1 VRDRRDDAERSPSEE
16 LRQSA
21 RDVRLRLLVRT
32 TVLHVLGGLA
42 VFTFAQLR
50 YPASEA
56 FASPGLNDLAL
67 VVVTVAVLTPVAWG
81 WVAWEFRRSSGWALA
96 GNTPTRDERERL
108 LGDPFRMALRPM
120 LFWVAAS
127 AIIGTGISVRRG
139 FGAREILDV
148 AEILVMGGFATCA
161 ISYLVIE
168 RTYRPLFACALTG
181 EPISRPRTLG
191 VRAKLLLAWA
201 ASSGVPLLALAL
213 TPTRS
218 TAASSAALV
227 TLGVLGL
234 LAGLFAV
241 SVAADSIAVR
251 LDAIRAALRRVG
263 DGDISVDLEI
273 DDGGEV
279 GQLQAGFNQMVAGL
293 RERQRLQDLFGRH
306 VGQEV
311 AALALERGPDLG
323 GESADATAMFV
334 DLIGST
340 AMAEVLPP
348 GEVVAT
354 LNAYFDAVVDV
365 VSSEGG
371 WVNKFQGDGALCVFG
386 VPAHAPDH
394 AARALRAAR
403 TLRGRL
409 VDLAADHPGLDAGIG
424 VSTGTVVA
432 GNVGSEARFEYTV
445 IGRAVNEA
453 ARLTD
458 LAKER
463 RGRILA
469 SGAAVRAAGPE
480 AVNWSAR
487 GTVGIRGQ
495 QAPTDV
501 FEPSVSVDHVTA
513 R

>member
-1 VRDRRDDAERSPSEE
+1 MTDRRVAARAPAEE
-16 LRQSA
+16 LRQTA
-21 RDVRLRLLVRT
+21 RDVRLQLLVRT
-32 TVLHVLGGLA
+32 TVLHVLGGA
-42 VFTFAQLR
+42 VVFTLIQLL

-56 FASPGLNDLAL
+56 FGTPWLNDFAL
-67 VVVTVAVLTPVAWG
+67 VVLTVAALTPLAWA
-81 WVAWEFRRSSGWALA
+81 WVAWEFGRSSGWALA
-96 GNTPTRDERERL
+96 GRTPTTEQREHL
-108 LGDPFRMALRPM
+108 LGEPFRMAIRPM
-120 LFWVAAS
+120 LFWVAAA
-127 AIIGTGISVRRG
+127 AIIGTGIEVREVWG
-139 FGAREILDV
+139 LREIVDI
-148 AEILVMGGFATCA
+148 AQILVMGGLATCA

-168 RTYRPLFACALTG
+168 RTYRPLFACSLGG
-181 EPISRPRTLG
+181 EPVSRARSLG

-201 ASSGVPLLALAL
+201 ASSGVPLLGLALSPTRAAADSEAALAF
-213 TPTRS
+213 
-218 TAASSAALV
+218 
-227 TLGVLGL
+227 LGLGGIVAGL
-234 LAGLFAV
+234 LAM
-241 SVAADSIAVR
+241 SVAADSIALR
-251 LDAIRAALRRVG
+251 LDAIRSALARVG
-263 DGDISVDLEI
+263 TGDISEDLDV

-311 AALALERGPDLG
+311 AARALERGTDLG
-323 GESADATAMFV
+323 GEAAEATSMFV

-365 VSSEGG
+365 VTGEGG

-386 VPAHAPDH
+386 VPAHQPDH
-394 AARALRAAR
+394 PARALRAAR
-403 TLRGRL
+403 TLHRRL
-409 VDLAADHPGLDAGIG
+409 VALGEQHPGLDAGIG

-432 GNVGSEARFEYTV
+432 GNVGSEERFEYTV

-458 LAKER
+458 LAKQR
-463 RGRILA
+463 DGRILA
-469 SGAAVRAAGPE
+469 SAAAVRAAGPE
-480 AVNWSAR
+480 AANWSPR

-495 QAPTDV
+495 RAPTEV
-501 FEPSVSVDHVTA
+501 YEPVAIGQLSL